1 MRNIPHYRLY
11 GDKGGNEWFSAFN
24 FEWIPQR
31 SAGYQWEIQ
40 PHVHESFI
48 QILYLTAGSVEI
60 SLNNAQWQLE
70 APGLIVVPAR
80 NAHGFYFSSDVNG
93 PVITVDQQFLESLA
107 GVAMPALLPV
117 IRKPLVMP
125 VEPSA
130 RHADALLPLL
140 LAIER
145 EWQTPAEGQAAA
157 GMSLVVAL
165 LVQIARLSEQFQG
178 QAADSTGNSRKNM
191 QIEKFRALV
200 DRHFKEHLPLIGY
213 ADKLGISAGQVSRI
227 CRDMLGMS
235 ALDVINARLMH
246 EAERDLIY
254 TSVPIKQLAGF
265 LGFEDEAY
273 FGRFFRK
280 HAGMT
285 PKEFRLKALARLVQA
300 RQPSANRN

>member
-11 GDKGGNEWFSAFN
+11 GDTGGNEWFSAFN

-31 SAGYQWEIQ
+31 SAGYHWEIQ
-40 PHVHESFI
+40 PHVHKSFL
-48 QILYLTAGSVEI
+48 QILYLTNGSAEI
-60 SLNNAQWQLE
+60 SLNNEQWQLK
-70 APGLIVVPAR
+70 APGLIVVPAQH
-80 NAHGFYFSSDVNG
+80 AHGFHFSTDVNG

-107 GVAMPALLPV
+107 GVAMPALVSV
-117 IRKPLVMP
+117 IRKPLVML

-140 LAIER
+140 LALER
-145 EWQTPAEGQAAA
+145 EWQTPGDGQAAA

-165 LVQIARLSEQFQG
+165 LVQIARLSKQFHEQVT
-178 QAADSTGNSRKNM
+178 DSTGNSRKNM

-200 DRHFKEHLPLIGY
+200 DRHFKEHLSLIEY
-213 ADKLGISAGQVSRI
+213 ADKLGVSAGQISRI

-285 PKEFRLKALARLVQA
+285 PGEFRIKSLARLVRA
-300 RQPSANRN
+300 CQPSVNGS